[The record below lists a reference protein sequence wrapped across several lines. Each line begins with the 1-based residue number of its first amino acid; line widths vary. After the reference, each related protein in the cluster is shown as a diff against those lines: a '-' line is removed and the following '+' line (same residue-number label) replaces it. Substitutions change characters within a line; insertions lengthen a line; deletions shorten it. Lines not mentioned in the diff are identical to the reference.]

1 MKLKLSG
8 HDFKY
13 AVEQLMLLMFP
24 AERPEYVDEDGGV
37 GNFALSVLDEK
48 NAASRTLMRI
58 DGREAEGEARLPSPL
73 PEDALLKKR
82 EEQKLV
88 KLSFFKAARA
98 ITGAEPPWGALTGIR
113 PGKLA
118 ERFMRDT
125 GHDKAAAAKFMAR
138 EYYVSPSRAA
148 LCAETAAAAMEIEK
162 DLGAEDIS
170 LYIGIP
176 FCPTRCAYCSF
187 VSQSVEK
194 SLGLIEPYVDSL
206 LIELAAAGR
215 LVKELGLRVRAVYIG
230 GGTPTTLSAD
240 ELSRLL
246 GAVHGT
252 FDLSCCR
259 EFTVEA
265 GRPDTIT
272 REKLLALEKGGADRI
287 SINPQT
293 MSDKVLAAIGR
304 RHSAEDTV
312 QSFALAREFFSGAI
326 NMDLIAGLPEDDLA
340 GFKASLDAVLAM
352 KPENITVHTLS
363 LKRGSRIGLEGTV
376 VPGGEEVEK
385 MLSYAASA
393 LGGAGFSPYYLYR
406 QKFTSGGFENVGW
419 TQSGYAGV
427 YNVCMMEEL
436 RTTLAVGAG
445 AVTKLIDPKTG
456 LIERI
461 FNKKY
466 PKEYLDSLSE
476 CIRDKEYA
484 KEFYAKMRGADR
496 I

>member
-24 AERPEYVDEDGGV
+24 AERPEYVDEDRGG
-37 GNFALSVLDEK
+37 GSFALSVLDEE
-48 NAASRTLMRI
+48 NAASRTVLRM
-58 DGREAEGEARLPSPL
+58 DGRETVGEARLASPL
-73 PEDALLKKR
+73 PADALLRKR

-98 ITGAEPPWGALTGIR
+98 LTGAEPPWGALTGIR

-125 GHDKAAAAKFMAR
+125 GADKTAAAEFMAR

-148 LCAETAAAAMEIEK
+148 LCAETAAAAMEVERELEA
-162 DLGAEDIS
+162 DDIS

-194 SLGLIEPYVDSL
+194 SLGFIEPYVDAL
-206 LIELAAAGR
+206 LEEIAAAGR
-215 LVKELGLRVRAVYIG
+215 LAGGLGLRVRAVYIG
-230 GGTPTTLSAD
+230 GGTPTTLSAS
-240 ELSRLL
+240 ELSRLIAAL
-246 GAVHGT
+246 RGA
-252 FDLSCCR
+252 FDLSFCR

-265 GRPDTIT
+265 GRPDTVT
-272 REKLLALEKGGADRI
+272 REKLEALEMGGVDRI

-304 RHSAEDTV
+304 RHSAEDTAR
-312 QSFALAREFFSGAI
+312 SFALAREVFSGAI
-326 NMDLIAGLPEDDLA
+326 NTDLIAGLPEDSYE

-363 LKRGSRIGLEGTV
+363 LKRGSRIGLEGTAV
-376 VPGGEEVEK
+376 LNGGEVEK
-385 MLSYAASA
+385 MLSYAADA
-393 LGGAGFSPYYLYR
+393 LKGAGFAPYYLYR

-419 TQSGYAGV
+419 TQEGYTGI
-427 YNVCMMEEL
+427 YNICMMEEL

-445 AVTKLIDPKTG
+445 AVTKLINPETG

-466 PKEYLDSLSE
+466 PKEYLESLGES
-476 CIRDKEYA
+476 ISDKEYVRD
-484 KEFYAKMRGADR
+484 FYGKMRGG
-496 I
+496 